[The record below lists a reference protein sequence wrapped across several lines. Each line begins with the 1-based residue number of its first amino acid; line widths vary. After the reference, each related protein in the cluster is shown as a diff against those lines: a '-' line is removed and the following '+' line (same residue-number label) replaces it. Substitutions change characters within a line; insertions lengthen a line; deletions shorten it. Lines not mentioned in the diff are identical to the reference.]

1 MTAFAASSA
10 CSCSS
15 MPMESSSA
23 LRDGLVFQLACAEAR
38 YTRRFLRRARRRR
51 AAGAMENA
59 GDHRRRHTRR
69 LLACFLADLPSRLGV
84 GGSRGGEPPF
94 TIRSWPVPAAPAQ
107 LHALATAA
115 LAAPAI
121 AELHEVS
128 ANVRSP
134 FN

>member
-59 GDHRRRHTRR
+59 DNQR
-69 LLACFLADLPSRLGV
+69 
-84 GGSRGGEPPF
+84 GEPPF
-94 TIRSWPVPAAPAQ
+94 TVRSWPVPAAPAQ

-115 LAAPAI
+115 LAVPAM